1 MPLFFR
7 SLRLAGGLPF
17 LALLLAAMR
26 PAFAESAWVRVNQAG
41 YEAGQPARAYLMTR
55 EPVTGVTFAVKNSE
69 GKVVV
74 SGPVGS
80 LIGTWG
86 HSKTVI
92 YDVYP
97 IDFRVPAG
105 DTYSISVAGPVT
117 AQSPEFAVDTPDV
130 LYPGFLLN
138 TLFFYQSERDGPDY
152 IPNALRTA
160 PGHLNDAHATVYDTP
175 PIDDNGYVD
184 NAPPTPPLVPAG
196 LPKIDASGGWWDAG
210 DYMKYVEDESYVVAL
225 MEIGI
230 RDFPSQMGALA
241 PVHPPAPPVSV
252 SYAGDSGNG
261 APYSS
266 DFTSEA
272 AFGLAWLRKM
282 WNEPTKTLY
291 YQVDNSQDWDYYGM
305 GDPASTAGY
314 CGGTYSSPY
323 CLITEYD
330 IWTLPQAAD
339 NYDQS
344 GDPTPCDLLTTYYI
358 CYRPVFPALPRGS
371 PISPNLAGRL
381 SADFALCYQLNHITQ
396 PALAHSC
403 LKQAEDIYALA
414 NLSYPDPAGFSYT
427 TQCPACLLTSTPPNA
442 ETVWDD
448 DMELGA
454 TELYFALAKAEQY
467 GDVAASL
474 PVTDPMKYLSDA
486 TTFAKNYVTD
496 VYDPGNE
503 DTLNLLDVSGL
514 AHFELYRALEMA
526 GDPSGLAYTAGGIR
540 KQLLAQIGVAIQ
552 QAQQDPWGFGE
563 QWDNGDVT
571 SHGAGLSVMA
581 SEAYWLTGDERYNLY
596 AQRWLGNILGANSWG
611 SSFIVGDGTIF
622 PNCIQHQVA
631 NLAGALDGTS
641 GGTPILW
648 GASSEGPADGT
659 SSGVVDGMN
668 LCPANGKDPF
678 ARFNGNDGPVDRS
691 VYTYYEDNMQ
701 SYTTTEPAIDL
712 TATSFLMWSW
722 RMAGHPASP
731 LYGSN

>member
-1 MPLFFR
+1 MPLFIR

-403 LKQAEDIYALA
+403 LKQAEDICALA

-454 TELYFALAKAEQY
+454 TELYFALATAEQY

-486 TTFAKNYVTD
+486 TTFARNYVTD

>member
-41 YEAGQPARAYLMTR
+41 YEAGQAARAYLMTR

-454 TELYFALAKAEQY
+454 TELYFALATAEQY

-622 PNCIQHQVA
+622 PNCIQQQVA